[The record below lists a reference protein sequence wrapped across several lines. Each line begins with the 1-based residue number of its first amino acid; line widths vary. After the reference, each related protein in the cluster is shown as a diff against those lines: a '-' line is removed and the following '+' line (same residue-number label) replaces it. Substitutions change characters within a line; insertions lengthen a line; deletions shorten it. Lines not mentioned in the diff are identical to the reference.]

1 MIKNIILNDL
11 QIRNKIKRISL
22 QITEDNINENE
33 IVVVGIEPKGFK
45 LAEEIVKKIKE
56 ISKINL
62 ILCKIK
68 IDKKKPFEELS
79 ISIDKENL
87 KNKSVVLVDDVLNS
101 GSTLICSVKFLLNI
115 ELKKL
120 KTAVLINRSHTKFPI
135 TANFNGLSLST
146 SLQNHIEVKF
156 EENSINAYLI

>member
-62 ILCKIK
+62 IICKIK
-68 IDKKKPFEELS
+68 IDKIKPF
-79 ISIDKENL
+79 
-87 KNKSVVLVDDVLNS
+87 
-101 GSTLICSVKFLLNI
+101 
-115 ELKKL
+115 
-120 KTAVLINRSHTKFPI
+120 
-135 TANFNGLSLST
+135 
-146 SLQNHIEVKF
+146 
-156 EENSINAYLI
+156 

>member
-101 GSTLICSVKFLLNI
+101 GSTLI
-115 ELKKL
+115 
-120 KTAVLINRSHTKFPI
+120 
-135 TANFNGLSLST
+135 
-146 SLQNHIEVKF
+146 
-156 EENSINAYLI
+156 

>member
-101 GSTLICSVKFLLNI
+101 GSTLIYSVKFLLNI

-120 KTAVLINRSHTKFPI
+120 KTAVLINRSHNKFPI

>member
-101 GSTLICSVKFLLNI
+101 GSTLIYSVKFLLNI

-120 KTAVLINRSHTKFPI
+120 KTAVLIN
-135 TANFNGLSLST
+135 LSLI
-146 SLQNHIEVKF
+146 HI
-156 EENSINAYLI
+156 

>member
-11 QIRNKIKRISL
+11 QIKNKIKRISL

-101 GSTLICSVKFLLNI
+101 GSTLIYSVKFLLNI

-135 TANFNGLSLST
+135 KANFNGLSLST

>member
-68 IDKKKPFEELS
+68 IDKKKPFEELC

-101 GSTLICSVKFLLNI
+101 GSTLIYSVKFLLNI

-135 TANFNGLSLST
+135 TSNFNGLSLST

>member
-101 GSTLICSVKFLLNI
+101 GSTLIYSVKFLLNI

-135 TANFNGLSLST
+135 TANIIALPANVGAT
-146 SLQNHIEVKF
+146 G
-156 EENSINAYLI
+156 

>member
-1 MIKNIILNDL
+1 M
-11 QIRNKIKRISL
+11 
-22 QITEDNINENE
+22 
-33 IVVVGIEPKGFK
+33 
-45 LAEEIVKKIKE
+45 
-56 ISKINL
+56 

-68 IDKKKPFEELS
+68 IDKNKPYEELS

-101 GSTLICSVKFLLNI
+101 GSTLIYSVKFLLNI

-135 TANFNGLSLST
+135 TANF
-146 SLQNHIEVKF
+146 KF
-156 EENSINAYLI
+156 PFVNL